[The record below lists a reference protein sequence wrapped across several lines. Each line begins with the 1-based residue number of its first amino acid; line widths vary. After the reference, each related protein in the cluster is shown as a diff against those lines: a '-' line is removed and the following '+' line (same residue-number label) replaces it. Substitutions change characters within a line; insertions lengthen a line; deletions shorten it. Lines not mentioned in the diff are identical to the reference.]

1 VIDVRTVRELNDLR
15 ARGIIL
21 FDSFKLWGPL
31 LDAGHGGTLVP
42 VVERA
47 VATPDQPDSALPDV
61 TRAEGNRLSLGVAD
75 LLAATE
81 AWARLI
87 DAALIG
93 LAGRRGSRNHGPPTL
108 IGGPATVERTWLRS
122 TTLSTTPPS
131 C

>member
-87 DAALIG
+87 DAA
-93 LAGRRGSRNHGPPTL
+93 
-108 IGGPATVERTWLRS
+108 
-122 TTLSTTPPS
+122 
-131 C
+131 